1 MPLDLKKG
9 SQLHQQ
15 ITPTHFISD
24 LMQPPRF
31 YDSSPKIVQPKKK
44 PSQSKK
50 SCFQKMEIPIEDEN
64 AEQKVEK
71 MV

>member
-1 MPLDLKKG
+1 MPFDHKKG

-15 ITPTHFISD
+15 ITPTYFMSD
-24 LMQPPRF
+24 SRQPPRF

-44 PSQSKK
+44 PAPSKK

-64 AEQKVEK
+64 TEQKVEK